1 MKTKLTDKEIKD
13 ILELITK
20 SVGYFEGSEY
30 PLPIK
35 TTIFGKD
42 KLNLN
47 NLNKELIDKKN
58 KDIKEILELLLI
70 VAELFEA
77 SQKDNSKY
85 FTTDKNLRELVFMG
99 SKWRAGWVLVL
110 GGNDQKELIYKLIE
124 KEFIVFTDIPGI
136 EETHYIGN
144 RNTSPIYF
152 LQMMVRYGLMWGRIK
167 PGDSHHMGHFLEKD
181 MPGFIIIYK
190 DLTPLKY
197 LITLGIMKMGAPA
210 IVPSSFPFPYGNRIV
225 ANDINDIINSGLTF
239 PNLRLKYYKEEI
251 IILPE
256 YCNVAYANEK
266 LKKVKVWGKDTDS
279 FFLLKSA
286 NNIKRSINI
295 TGKLE
300 NQVGVI
306 VEIEDKN
313 LSYDMEEIME
323 KQALRSINYIYGIKA
338 FGDKGVFTIK
348 SIPENDLDFKKIAEA
363 IYWGIRMRFPRLK
376 KIKIDIIF
384 DKEILAKESKNARKH
399 KKAREQFI
407 KKMSEE
413 TVEEFCA
420 CTECRPFS
428 LEHICILTPD
438 HAPMCASRTYLTVKA
453 DYLFGNT
460 VIPYKRREDEELPLK
475 LVFKKGRVINSSKGE
490 YEGCNDIYKT
500 LTMGKLKKVYLHS
513 LKEFPRTSCGC
524 FQNIAFWIKEVNGIG
539 IMSRNSEAIAPN
551 GMTWD
556 NLANSAGGKQTS
568 GIMGISTNY
577 IRTKN
582 FLKGDG
588 GIGNVVWVDSKLY
601 SKISKHFLYTQR
613 VSTEKEVNS
622 ISRLKEFIKKMIK

>member
-1 MKTKLTDKEIKD
+1 MKLTDKEIKD
-13 ILELITK
+13 ILELIPK
-20 SVGYFEGSEY
+20 SVSYFEGSEY

-42 KLNLN
+42 KLNLD
-47 NLNKELIDKKN
+47 NLNKELIEKKD

-70 VAELFEA
+70 AAELFEA
-77 SQKDNSKY
+77 SQKDNTKY
-85 FTTDKNLRELVFMG
+85 FITDKNLRELVFMG

-110 GGNDQKELIYKLIE
+110 GGNDQKELIYKLKE

-136 EETHYIGN
+136 EETYYIGN

-225 ANDINDIINSGLTF
+225 ANDINDIINRRLTF

-256 YCNVAYANEK
+256 YCNIAYVNEK

-295 TGKLE
+295 IGKLE
-300 NQVGVI
+300 DQIGVI

-313 LSYDMEEIME
+313 LSYDMEEIIE

-338 FGDKGVFTIK
+338 FEDKGVFTIK
-348 SIPENDLDFKKIAEA
+348 SIPENDLDSKKIAEA

-384 DKEILAKESKNARKH
+384 DKEILAKESKNARKR
-399 KKAREQFI
+399 KKVREQFI

-428 LEHICILTPD
+428 LEHTCILTPD
-438 HAPMCASRTYLTVKA
+438 HAPMCASRTYFTVKA

-500 LTMGKLKKVYLHS
+500 LTIGKLKKVYLHS

-556 NLANSAGGKQTS
+556 NLANSAGGKQIS

-577 IRTKN
+577 IRSTN

-601 SKISKHFLYTQR
+601 SKISKHFLYNQR

-622 ISRLKEFIKKMIK
+622 ISRLKEFLKKND

>member
-1 MKTKLTDKEIKD
+1 MKMKLTDKEMKD
-13 ILELITK
+13 ILELIPK
-20 SVGYFEGSEY
+20 SVSYFEGSEY

-42 KLNLN
+42 KLNLD
-47 NLNKELIDKKN
+47 NLNKELIEKKD

-70 VAELFEA
+70 AAELFEA

-85 FTTDKNLRELVFMG
+85 FITDKNLRELVFMG

-110 GGNDQKELIYKLIE
+110 GGNDQKELIYKLKE

-136 EETHYIGN
+136 EETYYIGN

-225 ANDINDIINSGLTF
+225 ANDINDIINRGLTF

-251 IILPE
+251 IILPQ

-300 NQVGVI
+300 NQIGVI

-313 LSYDMEEIME
+313 LSYDMEEIIE
-323 KQALRSINYIYGIKA
+323 KQLHEVSSITYPALAYDSYWIAALSLDKNNNTTFSNSNNKNLTESFKEIIRETADSFDEGIS
-338 FGDKGVFTIK
+338 G
-348 SIPENDLDFKKIAEA
+348 
-363 IYWGIRMRFPRLK
+363 
-376 KIKIDIIF
+376 KIKLNKAGDRIGGNYDFWIVAK
-384 DKEILAKESKNARKH
+384 DNDTQNYVWEKEHNFKTESSFKES
-399 KKAREQFI
+399 
-407 KKMSEE
+407 
-413 TVEEFCA
+413 
-420 CTECRPFS
+420 
-428 LEHICILTPD
+428 
-438 HAPMCASRTYLTVKA
+438 
-453 DYLFGNT
+453 
-460 VIPYKRREDEELPLK
+460 
-475 LVFKKGRVINSSKGE
+475 
-490 YEGCNDIYKT
+490 
-500 LTMGKLKKVYLHS
+500 
-513 LKEFPRTSCGC
+513 
-524 FQNIAFWIKEVNGIG
+524 
-539 IMSRNSEAIAPN
+539 
-551 GMTWD
+551 
-556 NLANSAGGKQTS
+556 
-568 GIMGISTNY
+568 
-577 IRTKN
+577 
-582 FLKGDG
+582 
-588 GIGNVVWVDSKLY
+588 
-601 SKISKHFLYTQR
+601 
-613 VSTEKEVNS
+613 
-622 ISRLKEFIKKMIK
+622 